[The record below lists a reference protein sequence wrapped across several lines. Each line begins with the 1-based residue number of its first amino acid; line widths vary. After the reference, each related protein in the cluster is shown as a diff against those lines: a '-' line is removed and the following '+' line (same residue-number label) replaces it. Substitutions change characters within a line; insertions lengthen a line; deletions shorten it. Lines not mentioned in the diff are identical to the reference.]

1 MKKAA
6 KKKRGKGRPK
16 KAAKMKV
23 TAITIT
29 VTPDQLKI
37 IEGVA
42 VLFGGDRSKAV
53 RHIVGLYEG

>member
-1 MKKAA
+1 MKKAS
-6 KKKRGKGRPK
+6 KKNKGGRPK

-37 IEGVA
+37 IDGVA